1 MCRIFNNVEQGRMEI
16 GNVYFKFS
24 QISAKII
31 YKFNFLIFK
40 LRFNF
45 FGYFFDK
52 IPDIDPF

>member
-31 YKFNFLIFK
+31 YKFDFLIFK

-45 FGYFFDK
+45 FVDK
-52 IPDIDPF
+52 